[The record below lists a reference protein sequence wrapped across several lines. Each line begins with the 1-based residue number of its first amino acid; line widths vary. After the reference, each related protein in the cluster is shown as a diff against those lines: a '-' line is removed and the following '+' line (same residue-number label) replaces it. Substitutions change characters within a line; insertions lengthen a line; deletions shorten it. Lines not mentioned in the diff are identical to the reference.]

1 MEKLSYDKTT
11 EKLLYLGVPA
21 VSIFLLNSGVTD
33 PVNTPKFFLLG
44 VLAFAL
50 LSILIRQLSVFKD
63 RGLRTSLVLV
73 LVFMFFST
81 LTLFTSEAPFVQS
94 LYGVYGR
101 NNGFLTYF
109 FLSIVLISAS
119 TVKSIDF
126 SKRLTLGLLF
136 AGLVNILYCGWVIIF
151 GDFLSWYN
159 PYKNILGTFGNPNF
173 IGAFLG
179 IVGSVV
185 FAYSLSSEVDKKIR
199 ILLLSLIPVILWQI
213 MASHAVQG
221 RVLLASGFAIVGFFW
236 IKAKFTNSFAIFGY
250 LGSVLIL
257 GALALAGALQRGP
270 LAAVIYK
277 TSVSL
282 RGQYWEAGWN
292 TGTANPWSG
301 VGFDSFGDWY
311 RRSRDIRA
319 IELPG
324 VNTVVNTAHNV
335 PLDIFA
341 FGGWPLFVSYLALFL
356 YTGYVIVRATMNAS
370 KYDPVFVSLV
380 VAWTG
385 YQLQSIISINQIG
398 LAVWGWALSGT
409 LVAYCRVT
417 RSSQED
423 ANLETFKKSPKIR
436 VVQKPVFSSGLLAG
450 LGMVIGALIAIP
462 PLSADMKWMSA
473 RDSRS
478 VEELEMSLAA
488 TYLNPQNSFKYV
500 SIVAVFE
507 GNALFELSHKYAL
520 EATKFNPSSYDSW
533 RQLYFI
539 KNSTASER
547 KLALAK
553 MKYLDPLNPD
563 VTAP

>member
-11 EKLLYLGVPA
+11 SKLLYIGVPA

-50 LSILIRQLSVFKD
+50 MSILITRLSVFKE
-63 RGLRTSLVLV
+63 RGLCTSLILV

-81 LTLFTSEAPFVQS
+81 VALFSSEAPLVQS

-119 TVKSIDF
+119 TVKSIEF
-126 SKRLTLGLLF
+126 GKRLTQGLLF

-185 FAYSLSSEVDKKIR
+185 FAYSLSPGVDKKIR

-221 RVLLASGFAIVGFFW
+221 RVLLASGFTIIGFFW
-236 IKAKFTNSFAIFGY
+236 IKVRFNNLVASFAY
-250 LGSVLIL
+250 SVSALIL
-257 GALALAGALQRGP
+257 GALALAGALQKGP
-270 LAAVIYK
+270 LAAFIYK

-335 PLDIFA
+335 PLDVFA
-341 FGGWPLFVSYLALFL
+341 FGGWPLFVSYLALFF
-356 YTGYVIVRATMNAS
+356 YTAYLIARQVMSTS

-398 LAVWGWALSGT
+398 LAVWGWALTGA

-417 RSSQED
+417 HSSEENT
-423 ANLETFKKSPKIR
+423 NLETFKKSPKIR
-436 VVQKPVFSSGLLAG
+436 VVHKPVFSSWLLAG
-450 LGMVIGALIAIP
+450 LGMVIGALIAVP

-473 RDSRS
+473 RESRS
-478 VEELEMSLAA
+478 VEELEMTLSA
-488 TYLNPQNSFKYV
+488 TYLNPQNSFRYG

-520 EATKFNPSSYDSW
+520 QATKFNPSSYDSW

-539 KNSTASER
+539 KNSTASE
-547 KLALAK
+547 KMLALEK

-563 VTAP
+563 VTAR